1 MREPSALLD
10 QSHYVNQLV
19 HAIGVFWLPSPNLPT
34 AKKNG
39 KLKFLENLTCLLV
52 PTSTST
58 STSAKMIRGAAITF
72 EGGKQESRN
81 RDRLEP

>member
-34 AKKNG
+34 RGRQQKKWKIEIFG
-39 KLKFLENLTCLLV
+39 KFDMPKDTW
-52 PTSTST
+52 
-58 STSAKMIRGAAITF
+58 A
-72 EGGKQESRN
+72 
-81 RDRLEP
+81 